1 MHARFFECFGEGQ
14 VLDTANVLIPLD
26 FSPLSMDQPERH
38 ADQDAKT
45 LHVIGLANPDKT
57 NATWKEFVVYKVS
70 TLMLLVLPMLLIRIH
85 VLLHVLLLRRRRRL

>member
-1 MHARFFECFGEGQ
+1 
-14 VLDTANVLIPLD
+14 
-26 FSPLSMDQPERH
+26 MDQPERH